1 MDNSEIPPPSTGIS
15 EVARKEGDDLE
26 NSQKPKPGSSSRPRR
41 NRGKAENHK
50 EGRKEVGKPF
60 SFLKCN

>member
-15 EVARKEGDDLE
+15 KVPRKEGDDLE
-26 NSQKPKPGSSSRPRR
+26 NSQKLKPGSSSQSRR

-50 EGRKEVGKPF
+50 ESRKEVG
-60 SFLKCN
+60 L